1 MIKLI
6 KKKLEEQGLE
16 FVSYTTGLLT
26 YKDYRGANTIVRGR
40 SLRECYD
47 ELMSKI
53 YGGF

>member
-47 ELMSKI
+47 NLIEEVN
-53 YGGF
+53 YG